1 MRPRQIVDSV
11 AETLIGLLRVRPYL
25 VLPLISL
32 ALIYPLSIMKPMP
45 LWSDPG
51 EWLKYSKA
59 YEALFLRML
68 GVNNEFVEAVER
80 VMGGQSVFGYPPLSL
95 LGIAVFRHVFGD
107 VMGVHLYGILVY
119 ILLPIPMYSL
129 VYEVTGSWKA
139 SIYSGIVTSFAP
151 IYMEMFSWGGY
162 PNLTALLIIPLA
174 VKHLYRWI
182 RGGEGIYRSVLL
194 GILVVMTH
202 HLSTAILIT
211 MLIGMAVI
219 YLLIGEERAAI
230 GSGAVGLSVLGAF
243 MLYRYGLSYLSD
255 YVWFNEAAYY
265 DLRVDIV
272 ETFLYAYK
280 TNILALLVTATVLY
294 ILYLSLDDAKL
305 FPLLFSWI
313 ATPLIL
319 SQAYLIGVSI
329 DFARFIFFLAQPVTL
344 ALGVG
349 VSMIDIRHW
358 LEIVAHWR
366 RKLVSI
372 TLIILL
378 AASLAATVEAGVSTV
393 PSIDAWYQVIDPYD
407 PWSRL
412 DALEWIDSYTD
423 IGSVFVADE
432 VMGRWIEGYTL
443 RDTLISIHPR
453 WLFREG
459 QVEEY
464 YVASAILN
472 AYLAVTTPYYRLLI
486 QGDLG
491 PRHSLILE
499 AYGYGAYREVFS
511 LPIPDIVGVEPGTG
525 GHLPLSPVLSTERL
539 GELGYRF
546 YFEEGYVDLYI
557 YGFTETGF
565 KIWVDPELDINT
577 SVYGIPLKMS
587 SEYRGFRLVE
597 GDAMIM
603 ARGSYVVASSE
614 GVIDVY
620 EVPWERDKLLFL
632 SEGGLSIGF
641 EIVGEDSGEE
651 GITIL
656 GVDSLI
662 ELYGVDYIVAP
673 GSSYG
678 DPGARNYFLRNLYE
692 PVYFNG
698 GVVIYRAR
706 SR

>member
-1 MRPRQIVDSV
+1 MRPRQIVDDV
-11 AETLIGLLRVRPYL
+11 AETLIDLLRGRPYL
-25 VLPLISL
+25 ILPLVSL

-59 YEALFLRML
+59 YEALILRVL
-68 GVNNEFVEAVER
+68 GFGDGFVEAVDR

-107 VMGVHLYGILVY
+107 VVGVHLYGILVY

-129 VYEVTGSWKA
+129 VYEVTGSRIA
-139 SIYSGIVTSFAP
+139 ALYSGLITSFAP

-162 PNLTALLIIPLA
+162 PNLTALLLIPLA
-174 VKHLYRWI
+174 IKHLYRWI
-182 RGGEGIYRSVLL
+182 RGGEGIYRSIAL
-194 GILVVMTH
+194 GILVVLTH

-211 MLIGMAVI
+211 MLLGMVII
-219 YLLIGEERAAI
+219 YLVIGEGRAAL
-230 GSGAVGLSVLGAF
+230 GSGAVGLSVLAVF
-243 MLYRYGLSYLSD
+243 MVYRYGLSYLSD

-294 ILYLSLDDAKL
+294 ILYLTLDNTKL

-313 ATPLIL
+313 ATPFIL

-378 AASLAATVEAGVSTV
+378 AASLAATMEAGVSTV
-393 PSIDAWYQVIDPYD
+393 PNIDAWYQVIDPYD

-412 DALEWIDSYTD
+412 DALEWINRYTD
-423 IGSVFVADE
+423 PRSVFVADE

-443 RDTLISIHPR
+443 RDSLISIHPR

-472 AYLAVTTPYYRLLI
+472 SYLVVTTPYYRLLI

-491 PRHSLILE
+491 PRNSLILE

-525 GHLPLSPVLSTERL
+525 RHLPLSPILSAERL
-539 GELGYRF
+539 GEYGYRF

-565 KIWVDPELDINT
+565 KIWVDPVLEANT
-577 SVYGIPLKMS
+577 TIYGIPLKMS
-587 SEYRGFRLVE
+587 GEYRGYRLVE
-597 GDAMIM
+597 GDAVIM

-614 GVIDVY
+614 AVLDVY

-632 SEGGLSIGF
+632 SEGGLTIGF
-641 EIVGEDSGEE
+641 DVVGEESGVE
-651 GITIL
+651 GVSIL
-656 GVDSLI
+656 SVESLI
-662 ELYGVDYIVAP
+662 EEYGVDYIVAP

-678 DPGARNYFLRNLYE
+678 DPGSRNYFLRNLYE
-692 PVYFNG
+692 PIYFNG